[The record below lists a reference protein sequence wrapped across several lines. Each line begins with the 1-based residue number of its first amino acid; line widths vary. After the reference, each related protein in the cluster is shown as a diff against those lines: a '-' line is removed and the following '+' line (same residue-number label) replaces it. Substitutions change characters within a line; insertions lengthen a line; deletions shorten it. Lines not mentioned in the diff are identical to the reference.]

1 MITEDQGCKRGGG
14 KSPHKQ
20 EQQQQKRRTKMHMR
34 VDIHMQEYPS
44 HTDRLTRQAR
54 NSSHFDRDNP
64 VATREGKVRKRQT
77 QTQKSRL
84 EAEGTKPRRWE
95 KEEEKQVAEHQSQA
109 NPDTRGW
116 LCLIDWENRRGGGVD
131 TEHKTDCGEG
141 EGDRQGEGRK
151 GRRQSVMNFD
161 REPWRE
167 LGGVG
172 GGGRGL

>member
-1 MITEDQGCKRGGG
+1 MGYYRIVSQWLQRIRVAKGG
-14 KSPHKQ
+14 KKIPHKQ
-20 EQQQQKRRTKMHMR
+20 EQQQQKRRTKMHML

-44 HTDRLTRQAR
+44 HADRLTRQAR

-116 LCLIDWENRRGGGVD
+116 LCLIDWENKGEGEWIQSTR
-131 TEHKTDCGEG
+131 TDCGEG
-141 EGDRQGEGRK
+141 ERDLQGERRK
-151 GRRQSVMNFD
+151 GRR
-161 REPWRE
+161 
-167 LGGVG
+167 
-172 GGGRGL
+172 